1 MTLDAV
7 PVVALFVATILIVML
22 PIEGGYRLGRMAHRR
37 SKQEKESSVSTS
49 AGAVLALLAFMLAF
63 TFGIASNR
71 FDARK
76 ELVREDANK
85 IRTAWLQS
93 DILPEP
99 DRAEANGLFR
109 DYLKARIELVQS
121 PDAERVKSVLS
132 QAEQIQGRLW
142 AMAVTNARKDM
153 NSDVAALYIK
163 SLTDVFAI
171 HASRVAV
178 GIQARIP
185 EGIWLTLMAITIL
198 GMIGV
203 GYQAGIAGS
212 KRTLAMPLL
221 AIAFASV
228 IATIA
233 ALDRPI
239 GGFTVSQQP
248 LIDLLSSMKT
258 ISDREKVG
266 TP

>member
-7 PVVALFVATILIVML
+7 PVVALFVTTILIVML
-22 PIEGGYRLGRMAHRR
+22 PMEGGYRLGRMAHRR
-37 SKQEKESSVSTS
+37 SKQEKELPVSTI
-49 AGAVLALLAFMLAF
+49 AGAVLALLAFILAF

-76 ELVREDANK
+76 ELVREEANK
-85 IRTAWLQS
+85 IRAAWLQS

-99 DRAEANGLFR
+99 DRAEAKGLFR
-109 DYLKARIELVQS
+109 DYVKARVELVQS
-121 PDAERVKSVLS
+121 PDSERVKSVLS
-132 QAEQIQGRLW
+132 QAERIQGRLW
-142 AMAVTNARKDM
+142 DMAVTNARKDM
-153 NSDVAALYIK
+153 NSDVAALYMEL
-163 SLTDVFAI
+163 LTEVFAL

-185 EGIWLTLMAITIL
+185 RGIWLTLMAITIL

-221 AIAFASV
+221 ALAFASV

>member
-1 MTLDAV
+1 MTLGAV
-7 PVVALFVATILIVML
+7 PVVVLFVATIFIVML

-37 SKQEKESSVSTS
+37 SKQEKESPVSTM

-76 ELVREDANK
+76 ELVREEANK
-85 IRTAWLQS
+85 IRTAWLRS

-99 DRAEANGLFR
+99 DRAEAKGLFR

-132 QAEQIQGRLW
+132 QAEQDQGRLW
-142 AMAVTNARKDM
+142 DMAVTNARKDM

-178 GIQARIP
+178 GLQARIP

-212 KRTLAMPLL
+212 KRTLATPLL

-248 LIDLLSSMKT
+248 LIDLLSSMQT

>member
-37 SKQEKESSVSTS
+37 SKQEKESSVSTI

-99 DRAEANGLFR
+99 DRAEAKGLFR

-212 KRTLAMPLL
+212 KRTLTMPLL

-248 LIDLLSSMKT
+248 LIDLLSSMQT

>member
-37 SKQEKESSVSTS
+37 SKQEKELSVSTS

-109 DYLKARIELVQS
+109 DYLKARVELVQS

-153 NSDVAALYIK
+153 NSDVAALYLEL
-163 SLTDVFAI
+163 LTDVFAI
-171 HASRVAV
+171 YASRVAV

-203 GYQAGIAGS
+203 GYQVGIAGS
-212 KRTLAMPLL
+212 KRTLATPLL

-248 LIDLLSSMKT
+248 LVDLLSSMQT

>member
-1 MTLDAV
+1 MAPSDSRSVNRCGHGHSACKFPINVTV
-7 PVVALFVATILIVML
+7 P
-22 PIEGGYRLGRMAHRR
+22 
-37 SKQEKESSVSTS
+37 
-49 AGAVLALLAFMLAF
+49 
-63 TFGIASNR
+63 
-71 FDARK
+71 
-76 ELVREDANK
+76 
-85 IRTAWLQS
+85 
-93 DILPEP
+93 
-99 DRAEANGLFR
+99 
-109 DYLKARIELVQS
+109 
-121 PDAERVKSVLS
+121 
-132 QAEQIQGRLW
+132 
-142 AMAVTNARKDM
+142 
-153 NSDVAALYIK
+153 
-163 SLTDVFAI
+163 
-171 HASRVAV
+171 SRVAV

-212 KRTLAMPLL
+212 KRTLTMPLL

-248 LIDLLSSMKT
+248 LIDLLSSMQT

>member
-99 DRAEANGLFR
+99 DRAEAKGLFR

-121 PDAERVKSVLS
+121 RDAERVKSVLS

-142 AMAVTNARKDM
+142 GMAVTNARKDM
-153 NSDVAALYIK
+153 NSDVAALYIE

-248 LIDLLSSMKT
+248 LIDLFSSMQT

>member
-7 PVVALFVATILIVML
+7 PIVALFVTTILIVML
-22 PIEGGYRLGRMAHRR
+22 PMEGGYRLGRMAHRR
-37 SKQEKESSVSTS
+37 SKQEKESPVSTI
-49 AGAVLALLAFMLAF
+49 AGAVLALLAFILAF

-76 ELVREDANK
+76 ELVREEANK

-99 DRAEANGLFR
+99 DRAEAKGLFR
-109 DYLKARIELVQS
+109 DYVKARVELVQS
-121 PDAERVKSVLS
+121 PDSERVKSVLS
-132 QAEQIQGRLW
+132 QAERIQGRLW
-142 AMAVTNARKDM
+142 DMAVTNARKDM
-153 NSDVAALYIK
+153 NSDVAALYME
-163 SLTDVFAI
+163 SLTEVFAL

-185 EGIWLTLMAITIL
+185 RGIWLTLMAITIL

>member
-22 PIEGGYRLGRMAHRR
+22 PMEGGYRLGRKAHR
-37 SKQEKESSVSTS
+37 QESSVSTI
-49 AGAVLALLAFMLAF
+49 AGAMLALLAFMLAF

-76 ELVREDANK
+76 QLVREEANM

-99 DRAEANGLFR
+99 DRAEAKGLFR
-109 DYLKARIELVQS
+109 DYVKARVELVQS
-121 PDAERVKSVLS
+121 FDTERVKSVLS

-142 AMAVTNARKDM
+142 DMAVTNARKNM
-153 NSDVAALYIK
+153 NSNVAALYMD
-163 SLTDVFAI
+163 SLTEVFAL
-171 HASRVAV
+171 HASRIAV

-185 EGIWLTLMAITIL
+185 VGIWLTLMALAIL

-203 GYQAGIAGS
+203 EYQVGIAGS
-212 KRTLAMPLL
+212 KRTLVMPLL

-228 IATIA
+228 IAAIA

-239 GGFTVSQQP
+239 GGFAVTQQP
-248 LIDLLSSMKT
+248 LIDLLSSMRT
-258 ISDREKVG
+258 N
-266 TP
+266 

>member
-1 MTLDAV
+1 
-7 PVVALFVATILIVML
+7 
-22 PIEGGYRLGRMAHRR
+22 
-37 SKQEKESSVSTS
+37 
-49 AGAVLALLAFMLAF
+49 
-63 TFGIASNR
+63 
-71 FDARK
+71 
-76 ELVREDANK
+76 
-85 IRTAWLQS
+85 
-93 DILPEP
+93 LPEP
-99 DRAEANGLFR
+99 DRAEAKGLFR
-109 DYLKARIELVQS
+109 DYVNARVELVQS
-121 PDAERVKSVLS
+121 PDSERVKSVLS
-132 QAEQIQGRLW
+132 QAERIQGRLW
-142 AMAVTNARKDM
+142 DMAVTNARKDM
-153 NSDVAALYIK
+153 NSDVAALYME
-163 SLTDVFAI
+163 SLAEVFAL

-185 EGIWLTLMAITIL
+185 RGIWLTLMAITIL

-248 LIDLLSSMKT
+248 LIDLLSSMKM

>member
-212 KRTLAMPLL
+212 KRTLTMPLL

>member
-212 KRTLAMPLL
+212 KRTLTMPLL

-248 LIDLLSSMKT
+248 LIDLLSSMQT

>member
-1 MTLDAV
+1 
-7 PVVALFVATILIVML
+7 
-22 PIEGGYRLGRMAHRR
+22 
-37 SKQEKESSVSTS
+37 
-49 AGAVLALLAFMLAF
+49 
-63 TFGIASNR
+63 
-71 FDARK
+71 
-76 ELVREDANK
+76 
-85 IRTAWLQS
+85 
-93 DILPEP
+93 LPEP
-99 DRAEANGLFR
+99 DRAEAKGLFQ

-132 QAEQIQGRLW
+132 QAEQDQGRLW
-142 AMAVTNARKDM
+142 DMAVTHARKEM
-153 NSDVAALYIK
+153 NSDVAALYME
-163 SLTDVFAI
+163 SLTDMFAI

-221 AIAFASV
+221 AIAFALV

-248 LIDLLSSMKT
+248 LIDLLSSMKM
-258 ISDREKVG
+258 ISDSEKVG

>member
-1 MTLDAV
+1 MTLDAI
-7 PVVALFVATILIVML
+7 PVVALFVTTILIVML
-22 PIEGGYRLGRMAHRR
+22 PMEGGYRLGRMAHRR
-37 SKQEKESSVSTS
+37 SKQEKESPVSTI

-76 ELVREDANK
+76 ELVREEANK
-85 IRTAWLQS
+85 IRIAWLQS

-99 DRAEANGLFR
+99 DRAESKGLLQ
-109 DYLKARIELVQS
+109 DYVKARVELVQS
-121 PDAERVKSVLS
+121 PNSERVKSVLS
-132 QAEQIQGRLW
+132 QAERVQGRLW
-142 AMAVTNARKDM
+142 EIAVTNARKDM
-153 NSDVAALYIK
+153 NSDVMALYME
-163 SLTDVFAI
+163 SLTEVIAI
-171 HASRVAV
+171 HALRVAV
-178 GIQARIP
+178 GIQGRIP
-185 EGIWLTLMAITIL
+185 EGIWLTLMALTIL

-212 KRTLAMPLL
+212 KRTFAMPLL

-239 GGFTVSQQP
+239 GGFAVSQQP
-248 LIDLLSSMKT
+248 LIDLLSSIQT
-258 ISDREKVG
+258 ISGREKVG

>member
-109 DYLKARIELVQS
+109 DYLKARVELVQS

-153 NSDVAALYIK
+153 NSDVAALYLK

-203 GYQAGIAGS
+203 GYQVGIAGS
-212 KRTLAMPLL
+212 KRTLATPLL

-248 LIDLLSSMKT
+248 LVDLLSSMQT